1 MLALNVAADGGQHR
15 YTYRTRAHV
24 PSANQVNLLHRMSK
38 NYRRPINR
46 SVKLSEISAT
56 VAPAPSMFTE
66 KNENGT
72 NAKKAKDYLA
82 NYDKADAEVA
92 ISPAPEVAIAPAPE
106 VAIAPAPEVAIAPAP
121 VQPASTNMGKRR
133 LSNVRLSQRR
143 PPGMYQPKPTQSK
156 AEASS
161 ASASFPTVSLQGN
174 MTPTTSEAASEEI
187 SGLNLAKLDDSVESS
202 KLIDTN
208 SVASNDSIESV
219 RLDVITPTPML

>member
-1 MLALNVAADGGQHR
+1 
-15 YTYRTRAHV
+15 
-24 PSANQVNLLHRMSK
+24 
-38 NYRRPINR
+38 
-46 SVKLSEISAT
+46 
-56 VAPAPSMFTE
+56 MFTE

-72 NAKKAKDYLA
+72 NAKKAKDYVA
-82 NYDKADAEVA
+82 NYDKADAEV
-92 ISPAPEVAIAPAPE
+92 SIAPAPE

-133 LSNVRLSQRR
+133 LSNVKLSQRR
-143 PPGMYQPKPTQSK
+143 PPGMYQPKRTQSK

-174 MTPTTSEAASEEI
+174 ITPITSEAASEEI

-219 RLDVITPTPML
+219 KLDVITPTPML